1 MAGLSVGARRLGVAA
16 VVALV
21 AVVPGGRLVGGEPS
35 LATVGAGGTAA
46 EPQAENVIV
55 RFEPG
60 TPAGERAEARSDADV
75 RVEETLPLPNTQL
88 VAPAAGQSPAEAAE
102 QLERSPAVRYAEPDA
117 PRRAFAVVPD
127 DRYFGVQW
135 GLSNNGQSV
144 GGTAGTVDA
153 DIDAPEAWQLTTGS
167 AAVTVA
173 VIDSGVE
180 LDHSDL
186 AGSIWRNPG
195 ESGDRR
201 EYNGADDD
209 GNGLVD
215 DWRGWDWVDG
225 DNDPTDANGHG
236 THVAGTVG
244 ARGNDGSG
252 VAGVAWDV
260 SLMPLR
266 TLGADGS
273 GYVSDVIRAYGYAGA
288 RKAHIVNASLGGSA
302 FSRTE
307 RDAIAAAPQTLFVV
321 AAGNDGVDNDREPS
335 YPCNYA
341 LDNVVCVAATDQRDA
356 LADFSNYGA
365 TTVDLAAPGVNIA
378 STYTGGSWAILDG
391 TSMATPHVAGAA
403 ALLWSRAPGATVAQV
418 RDALLGSVVPRPSL
432 LGRTVTGGVLNADR
446 ALRRIDPDAAAPAPA
461 PTPAPAAPIAP
472 APAPAPSLS
481 PGAAPDTTA
490 PALRVS
496 VSSRQRLATVLRR
509 GVAARARCSESCT
522 LRTRLLLSRSTAS
535 RLGVRAGRDGAV
547 VGRARAGA
555 LSGRGTQIR
564 TRLSRGARTRLRR
577 SRTVTLRL
585 EIRAIDASRNTR
597 VVTRRVTLRP

>member
-1 MAGLSVGARRLGVAA
+1 MADLSTGGRRLGLAVAVAA
-16 VVALV
+16 LALL
-21 AVVPGGRLVGGEPS
+21 AGGQLFDGESS
-35 LATVGAGGTAA
+35 LATAPAA
-46 EPQAENVIV
+46 ATSDLPAENVIV
-55 RFEPG
+55 RFESG
-60 TPAGERAEARSDADV
+60 TPAGERAEARDDADV

-88 VAPAAGQSPAEAAE
+88 VAPEAGVSPDEAAE

-117 PRRAFAVVPD
+117 PRRAFAVVPN
-127 DRYFGVQW
+127 DRFFRQQW
-135 GLSNNGQSV
+135 GLNNTGQSV
-144 GGTAGTVDA
+144 GGTTGTVDA

-180 LDHSDL
+180 LDHPDL
-186 AGSIWRNPG
+186 AAGIWRNPG

-215 DWRGWDWVDG
+215 DWRGWDWVDD

-244 ARGNDGSG
+244 ARGNDGTG
-252 VAGVAWDV
+252 VTGVAWHV

-302 FSRTE
+302 FSRAE
-307 RDAIAAAPQTLFVV
+307 RDAIAAAPLTLFVV
-321 AAGNDGVDNDREPS
+321 AAGNDSADNDAQPS
-335 YPCNYA
+335 YPCNHA
-341 LDNVVCVAATDQRDA
+341 LANVVCVAATDQRDR

-365 TTVDLAAPGVNIA
+365 TTVDLAAPGDKIA
-378 STYTGGSWAILDG
+378 STYTGGSWALLSG

-403 ALLWSRAPGATVAQV
+403 ALLWARAPAASVVQV
-418 RDALLGSVVPRPSL
+418 REALLSSVEPRPAL
-432 LGRTVTGGVLNADR
+432 LGRTVTGGVLNAER
-446 ALRRIDPDAAAPAPA
+446 ALRRIDPNAAAAQE
-461 PTPAPAAPIAP
+461 APITP

-481 PGAAPDTTA
+481 PSAGPDTAAPV
-490 PALRVS
+490 LRLS
-496 VSSRQRLATVLRR
+496 LSRHQALATALSR
-509 GVAARARCSESCT
+509 GVLARARCSEACT
-522 LRTRLLLSRSTAS
+522 LRTRLLASSNAVIGTA
-535 RLGVRAGRDGAV
+535 RT
-547 VGRARAGA
+547 GA
-555 LSGRGTQIR
+555 LGGRGKKIR
-564 TRLSRGARTRLRR
+564 TRPSPRARTRLRR

-597 VVTRRVTLRP
+597 IATRRVTLRR

>member
-1 MAGLSVGARRLGVAA
+1 MADFSTGGRRLGLAAAVAA
-16 VVALV
+16 VAL
-21 AVVPGGRLVGGEPS
+21 LVGGQPFDGESS
-35 LATVGAGGTAA
+35 LATAPAAATADL
-46 EPQAENVIV
+46 PAENVIV

-60 TPAGERAEARSDADV
+60 TPARERAEARDDADV

-88 VAPAAGQSPAEAAE
+88 VTPEAGVSPDEAAE

-117 PRRAFAVVPD
+117 PRRAFAVVPN
-127 DRYFGVQW
+127 DRFFRQQW
-135 GLSNNGQSV
+135 GLNNTGQSV
-144 GGTAGTVDA
+144 GGTTGTVDA

-180 LDHSDL
+180 LDHPDL
-186 AGSIWRNPG
+186 AAGIWRNPG

-215 DWRGWDWVDG
+215 DWRGWDWVDD

-252 VAGVAWDV
+252 VTGVAWDV

-266 TLGADGS
+266 TLGANGS

-302 FSRTE
+302 FSRAE

-321 AAGNDGVDNDREPS
+321 AAGNDSADNDAQPS
-335 YPCNYA
+335 YPCNHA
-341 LDNVVCVAATDQRDA
+341 LANVVCVAATDQRDG

-365 TTVDLAAPGVNIA
+365 TTVDLAAPGDNIA
-378 STYTGGSWAILDG
+378 STYTGGSWALLSG

-403 ALLWSRAPGATVAQV
+403 ALLWARVPAASVAQV
-418 RDALLGSVVPRPSL
+418 RGALLSSVVPRPAL

-446 ALRRIDPDAAAPAPA
+446 ALRTIDPNAATAQE
-461 PTPAPAAPIAP
+461 APITP

-481 PGAAPDTTA
+481 PGAAPDTAA
-490 PALRVS
+490 PVLRLS
-496 VSSRQRLATVLRR
+496 LSRRQALATALSR
-509 GVAARARCSESCT
+509 GVLARARCSEACT
-522 LRTRLLLSRSTAS
+522 LRTRLFAS
-535 RLGVRAGRDGAV
+535 RNAVIGSARTGALAGRGKN
-547 VGRARAGA
+547 
-555 LSGRGTQIR
+555 IR
-564 TRLSRGARTRLRR
+564 TRPSRRARTRLRR
-577 SRTVTLRL
+577 SRTITLRL
-585 EIRAIDASRNTR
+585 EIRAIDAARNSR
-597 VVTRRVTLRP
+597 VVTRRVSLQR